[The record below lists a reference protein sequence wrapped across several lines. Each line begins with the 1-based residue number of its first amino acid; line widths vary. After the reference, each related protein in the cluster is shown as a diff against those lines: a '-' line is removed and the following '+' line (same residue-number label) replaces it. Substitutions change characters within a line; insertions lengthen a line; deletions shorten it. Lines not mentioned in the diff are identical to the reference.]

1 MPAQHA
7 ERGFTYLG
15 VMFIILGL
23 GVALAATVQVWMT
36 VGQREKERELLFIG
50 DQFRKAMTRYAAAAR
65 NPNERFPR
73 KLEDLLKDPRYPD
86 NRRYLRKIFVDPM
99 TGKQEWGLR
108 KDLGGAILGIY
119 SLSKAKPFKQANFR
133 AVEKEFEGKT
143 KYSDWVFMPKS
154 VTGSQIPGA
163 RQDGAA
169 AGVSPALNQ
178 PGAATATPN
187 PQGSPA
193 SGSGTGAFGQ
203 TPLFGG
209 TSQQGQ

>member
-1 MPAQHA
+1 MPALRA

-15 VMFIILGL
+15 VMFIIMGL
-23 GVALAATVQVWMT
+23 GVALASTVQVWMT

-65 NPNERFPR
+65 NPNERLPR

-119 SLSKAKPFKQANFR
+119 SLSKVKPFKQANFR

-143 KYSDWVFMPKS
+143 KYSDWVFTPK
-154 VTGSQIPGA
+154 GA
-163 RQDGAA
+163 SGTQVPGAA
-169 AGVSPALNQ
+169 AGTNPALNQ
-178 PGAATATPN
+178 PGAAAT
-187 PQGSPA
+187 GTSPSSVPPGA
-193 SGSGTGAFGQ
+193 AAAGSGTGAFAT

-209 TSQQGQ
+209 TSQQSP

>member
-1 MPAQHA
+1 MPALRV

-15 VMFIILGL
+15 VMFIIMGL
-23 GVALAATVQVWMT
+23 GVALASTVQVWMT

-108 KDLGGAILGIY
+108 KDLGGAIIGVY
-119 SLSKAKPFKQANFR
+119 SQSKAKPFKQANFR

-143 KYSDWVFMPKS
+143 KYSDWVFTPKGTS
-154 VTGSQIPGA
+154 GTQVPG
-163 RQDGAA
+163 GAA
-169 AGVSPALNQ
+169 GTNPALNQ
-178 PGAATATPN
+178 PGAATGTSSGATP
-187 PQGSPA
+187 PGA
-193 SGSGTGAFGQ
+193 AGSGTSAFAT

-209 TSQQGQ
+209 TSRQSP